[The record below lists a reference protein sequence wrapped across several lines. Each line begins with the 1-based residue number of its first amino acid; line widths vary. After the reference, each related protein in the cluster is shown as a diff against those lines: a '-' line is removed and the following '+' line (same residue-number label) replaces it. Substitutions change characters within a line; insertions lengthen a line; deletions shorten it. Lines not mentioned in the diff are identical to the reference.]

1 MKQKNYESIR
11 FLREY
16 FHIPRTKKASWC
28 LVEEKN
34 EKTGGRDVRLGVQV
48 AGSDLYVDVAARRFY
63 TAGTCGAITRTLY
76 PANRSSYG
84 YVFWFISPE
93 PPYLSKEVSKTYIA
107 DIYYP
112 TVYQKNFLAEQL
124 F

>member
-1 MKQKNYESIR
+1 MKSKNYESIR

-16 FHIPRTKKASWC
+16 FHIPRTKKVSWC

-34 EKTGGRDVRLGVQV
+34 EKTGDRDIRLGLQI
-48 AGSDLYVDVAARRFY
+48 AGSDLYLDVAARRFY
-63 TAGTCGAITRTLY
+63 TAGTCGPITRNLY
-76 PANRSSYG
+76 PAIRRSYNHV
-84 YVFWFISPE
+84 YWFIAGE
-93 PPYLSKEVSKTYIA
+93 QPYLSKEVSKTYIA

-112 TVYQKNFLAEQL
+112 AMYNKNLLAEQL